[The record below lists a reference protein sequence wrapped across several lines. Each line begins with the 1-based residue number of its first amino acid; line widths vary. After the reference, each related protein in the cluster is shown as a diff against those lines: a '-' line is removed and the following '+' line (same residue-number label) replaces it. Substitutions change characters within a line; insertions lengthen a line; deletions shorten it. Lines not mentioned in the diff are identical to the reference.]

1 MKKYINVALGIIAV
15 GIAVYIYSGFWG
27 NPIEY
32 LQAKKG
38 FEDYID
44 EHYKGKVE
52 IKSIS
57 YGFKTGNFYA
67 KVEDVDKPDTSSYFE
82 YYGDGISDGYYDDT
96 VINMIDEVNNYIAYN
111 IEKESDILREYM
123 SIDSE
128 IDIEQYKYRI
138 YDFYSGE
145 EPIKLKID
153 LHEAYDFEQK
163 ENKSYD
169 KDKFPY
175 KNEKEFLKDAYKIVK
190 ILQDINYDFESVNIS
205 SFKEDG
211 NNAYG
216 VDIDDLSQIKSEGD
230 LQKIIKNVDY
240 SKE

>member
-1 MKKYINVALGIIAV
+1 MKRYIKVILGVIAV

-27 NPIEY
+27 NPIQY
-32 LQAKKG
+32 LQSKNA
-38 FEDYID
+38 FEHYIE

-57 YGFKTGNFYA
+57 YSFKIGNFYA
-67 KVEDVDKPDTSSYFE
+67 EVKDVDTQDTSYFG
-82 YYGDGISDGYYDDT
+82 YYGNGISDGYYDDT
-96 VINMIDEVNNYIAYN
+96 IRNMIDETNNYVAYN
-111 IEKESDILREYM
+111 IEKESDIFREYM

-128 IDIEQYKYRI
+128 INIEQYKYRI

-190 ILQDINYDFESVNIS
+190 ILQDINYDFENVNIS

-211 NNAYG
+211 NNAYE

>member
-1 MKKYINVALGIIAV
+1 MKRYIKVILGVIAV

-57 YGFKTGNFYA
+57 YSFKIGNFYA
-67 KVEDVDKPDTSSYFE
+67 EVKDVDTQDTSYFG
-82 YYGDGISDGYYDDT
+82 YYGNGISDGYYDDT
-96 VINMIDEVNNYIAYN
+96 IRNMIDETNNYVAYN
-111 IEKESDILREYM
+111 IEKESDIFREYM

-128 IDIEQYKYRI
+128 INIEQYKYRI

-175 KNEKEFLKDAYKIVK
+175 KN
-190 ILQDINYDFESVNIS
+190 
-205 SFKEDG
+205 
-211 NNAYG
+211 
-216 VDIDDLSQIKSEGD
+216 
-230 LQKIIKNVDY
+230 
-240 SKE
+240 

>member
-1 MKKYINVALGIIAV
+1 MKRYIKVILGVIAV

-27 NPIEY
+27 NPIQY
-32 LQAKKG
+32 LQSKNA
-38 FEDYID
+38 FEHYIE

-57 YGFKTGNFYA
+57 YSFKIGNFYA
-67 KVEDVDKPDTSSYFE
+67 EVKDVDTQDTSYFG
-82 YYGDGISDGYYDDT
+82 YYGNGISDGYYDDT
-96 VINMIDEVNNYIAYN
+96 IRNMIDETNNYVAYN
-111 IEKESDILREYM
+111 IEKESDIFREYM

-128 IDIEQYKYRI
+128 INIEQYKYRI

-175 KNEKEFLKDAYKIVK
+175 KNEKEFLKDAYKIEK

>member
-1 MKKYINVALGIIAV
+1 MKTYIKVILGVIAV

-27 NPIEY
+27 NPIQY
-32 LQAKKG
+32 LQSKNA
-38 FEDYID
+38 FEHYIE

-57 YGFKTGNFYA
+57 YSFKIGNFYA
-67 KVEDVDKPDTSSYFE
+67 EVKDVDTQDTSYFG
-82 YYGDGISDGYYDDT
+82 YYGNGISDGYYDDT
-96 VINMIDEVNNYIAYN
+96 IRNMIDETNNYVAYN

-123 SIDSE
+123 TIDSE
-128 IDIEQYKYRI
+128 INIEQYKYRI

-211 NNAYG
+211 NNAYE

>member
-1 MKKYINVALGIIAV
+1 MKRYIKVILGVIAV

-27 NPIEY
+27 NPIQY
-32 LQAKKG
+32 LQSKNA
-38 FEDYID
+38 FEHYIE

-57 YGFKTGNFYA
+57 YSFKIGNFYA
-67 KVEDVDKPDTSSYFE
+67 EVKDVDTQDTSYFG
-82 YYGDGISDGYYDDT
+82 YYGNGISDGYYDDT
-96 VINMIDEVNNYIAYN
+96 IRNMIDETNNYVAYN
-111 IEKESDILREYM
+111 IEKESDIFREYM

-128 IDIEQYKYRI
+128 INIEQYKYRI

-211 NNAYG
+211 NNAYE

>member
-1 MKKYINVALGIIAV
+1 MKRYIKVILGVIAV

-27 NPIEY
+27 NPIQY
-32 LQAKKG
+32 LQSKNA
-38 FEDYID
+38 FEHYIE

-57 YGFKTGNFYA
+57 YSFKIGNFYA
-67 KVEDVDKPDTSSYFE
+67 EVKDVDTQDTSYFG
-82 YYGDGISDGYYDDT
+82 YYGNGISDGYYDDT
-96 VINMIDEVNNYIAYN
+96 IRNMIDETNNYVAYN

-123 SIDSE
+123 TIDSE
-128 IDIEQYKYRI
+128 INIEQYKYRI

-211 NNAYG
+211 NNAYE

>member
-1 MKKYINVALGIIAV
+1 MKRYIKVALGVIAV

-32 LQAKKG
+32 LQSKNA
-38 FEDYID
+38 FENYIE

-57 YGFKTGNFYA
+57 YSFKTGNFYA
-67 KVEDVDKPDTSSYFE
+67 EVKDVDTQDRSYFE
-82 YYGDGISDGYYDDT
+82 YYGDGISDGYYDNT
-96 VINMIDEVNNYIAYN
+96 VINMIDEVNNYVAYN
-111 IEKESDILREYM
+111 IEKESDIFREYM

-128 IDIEQYKYRI
+128 INIEQYKYRI

-145 EPIKLKID
+145 EPIKLNIQ
-153 LHEAYDFEQK
+153 LHEVYDFEKK
-163 ENKSYD
+163 ENKNYD
-169 KDKFPY
+169 KNKFPY

-190 ILQDINYDFESVNIS
+190 ILKGINYDFESVKIY

-211 NNAYG
+211 NNAYELN
-216 VDIDDLSQIKSEGD
+216 INNLSQIESEAD
-230 LQKIIKNVDY
+230 LQNIIKNINY
-240 SKE
+240 QK

>member
-1 MKKYINVALGIIAV
+1 MKRYTKVVLGIVAV

-27 NPIEY
+27 NPIQY
-32 LQAKKG
+32 LQSKNA
-38 FEDYID
+38 FEHYIE

-57 YGFKTGNFYA
+57 YSFKIGNFYA
-67 KVEDVDKPDTSSYFE
+67 EVKDVDTQDTSYFG
-82 YYGDGISDGYYDDT
+82 YYGNGISDGYYDDT
-96 VINMIDEVNNYIAYN
+96 IRNMIDETNNYVAYN
-111 IEKESDILREYM
+111 IEKESDIFREYM

-128 IDIEQYKYRI
+128 INIEQYKYRI

-190 ILQDINYDFESVNIS
+190 ILQDINYDFENVNIS

>member
-1 MKKYINVALGIIAV
+1 MKRYIKVILGVIAV

-27 NPIEY
+27 NPIQY
-32 LQAKKG
+32 LQSKNA
-38 FEDYID
+38 FEHYIE

-57 YGFKTGNFYA
+57 YSFKIGNFYA
-67 KVEDVDKPDTSSYFE
+67 EVKDVDTQDTSYFG
-82 YYGDGISDGYYDDT
+82 YYGNGISDGYYDDT
-96 VINMIDEVNNYIAYN
+96 IRNMIDETNNYVAYN

-123 SIDSE
+123 TIDSE
-128 IDIEQYKYRI
+128 INIEQYKYRI